1 MMEKTNHDIRS
12 MFMKEEKKSCQTT
25 ANKVSDNN
33 SENKMSLFKLWE
45 GRCFKPEGSA
55 VLAKVLPG
63 RGISRIERGG
73 VDDGLTSKVVS
84 GRGGG
89 MPGTE
94 QGGVVDG
101 LGGKESMKT
110 VRKDVQRDGGM
121 QRCPEYVLRCPEY
134 AVKDVSG
141 STESVSGSDDL
152 CPGEGG
158 DDEEGGAVD
167 GEGKVEGGDD

>member
-1 MMEKTNHDIRS
+1 
-12 MFMKEEKKSCQTT
+12 
-25 ANKVSDNN
+25 
-33 SENKMSLFKLWE
+33 
-45 GRCFKPEGSA
+45 
-55 VLAKVLPG
+55 
-63 RGISRIERGG
+63 
-73 VDDGLTSKVVS
+73 
-84 GRGGG
+84 

-134 AVKDVSG
+134 AMKDVSG
-141 STESVSGSDDL
+141 SAESVSGFDDL

-158 DDEEGGAVD
+158 NGDKGGAAD
-167 GEGKVEGGDD
+167 GEGKIEGGDDNKSRNLDSVGRGRRSELKLQSKIQIC